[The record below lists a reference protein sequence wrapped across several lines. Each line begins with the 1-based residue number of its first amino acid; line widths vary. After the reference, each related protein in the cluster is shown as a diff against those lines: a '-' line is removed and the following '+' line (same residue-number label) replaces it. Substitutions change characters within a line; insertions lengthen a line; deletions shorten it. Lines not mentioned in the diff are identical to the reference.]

1 MKRLS
6 SAALVLVLVA
16 LSADAGPRR
25 RAVAQPGTRPSEST
39 PAGWLA
45 ANAHV
50 LHSIDLVPDSSDLR
64 PLRSMIGSSEM
75 VALGD
80 VTHGTHEFYTVK
92 LRVVDFLVRELDF
105 DVVAFEAPFP
115 LVERINQ
122 YVQGGPGNA
131 RALLNE
137 MSPITYFFWDAEEI
151 AALVEWMREYNAHRG
166 ARRPVFVAGFDVT
179 QPDASS
185 NAVVTYLRSVD
196 PVYAVEAEQQY
207 ACARE
212 SNLIIDKDCQT
223 RAKRI
228 LDALTER
235 EAELIAKSSRTA
247 YDDAQH
253 QARVVVQ
260 SRFPFGS
267 DRDQA
272 MAANAIWLRDR
283 RGETGKMILWGH
295 SAHFAQ
301 SEHAWTGRRPMGKV
315 LEESIGGDF
324 FTITTMTAAGTFLQ
338 WEDPTHTR
346 NFVAKTTAL
355 PSVAPG
361 SYESFFRL
369 RGEPFLL
376 IPFRKALPEWLATPK
391 LYNAAGVNGLP
402 GIVGSLPLQYDA
414 AIFIDT
420 TTPLRPIPD

>member
-1 MKRLS
+1 MKRF
-6 SAALVLVLVA
+6 SAAVLALALVA
-16 LSADAGPRR
+16 LTVDAGPRR
-25 RAVAQPGTRPSEST
+25 RAVASPGTKPSEST

-50 LHSIDLVPDSSDLR
+50 LRSADLVPDSSDLR

-80 VTHGTHEFYTVK
+80 ITHGTHEFYTMK

-105 DVVAFEAPFP
+105 DVVAFEAPYP

-151 AALVEWMREYNAHRG
+151 AGVVEWMREYNAHRG
-166 ARRPVFVAGFDVT
+166 DRRPIFVVGFDVT
-179 QPDASS
+179 QPDAAS

-196 PVYAVEAEQQY
+196 PVYAVEAEELY
-207 ACARE
+207 ACARL
-212 SNLIIDKDCQT
+212 SNLIIDAVCQSQAT
-223 RAKRI
+223 KVRNVI
-228 LDALTER
+228 TNR
-235 EAELIAKSSRTA
+235 EADLIAKSSQSA
-247 YDDAQH
+247 YDEALH

-260 SRFPFGS
+260 SRYPYGPG
-267 DRDQA
+267 RDEA
-272 MAANAIWLRDR
+272 MAANALWLRER

-301 SEHAWTGRRPMGKV
+301 SLHAWTGRRPMGKV
-315 LEESIGGDF
+315 LEETLGNDF
-324 FTITTMTAAGTFLQ
+324 FTITTLTAAGSFLQ
-338 WEDPTHTR
+338 WEDPTRTGKFVQFTR
-346 NFVAKTTAL
+346 TL
-355 PSVAPG
+355 PPVAPG

-369 RGEPFLL
+369 RGEPLLL

-391 LYNAAGVNGLP
+391 PYNAAGVNGTP
-402 GIVGSLPLQYDA
+402 GITGSLPLQYDA
-414 AIFIDT
+414 ALFIDT
-420 TTPLRPIPD
+420 TTPLLPITD